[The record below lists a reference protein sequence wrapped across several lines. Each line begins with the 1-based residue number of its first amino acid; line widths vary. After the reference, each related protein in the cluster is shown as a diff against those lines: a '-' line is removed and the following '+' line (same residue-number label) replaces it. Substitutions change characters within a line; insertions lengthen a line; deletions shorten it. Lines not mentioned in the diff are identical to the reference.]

1 MYKANCSAC
10 SVAESVSEKGKARPR
25 QKNRDFSKINA
36 RFSSAFSFQIRLKQ
50 LLRLPILGK
59 TFLAFPCGFD
69 SPARYRL

>member
-36 RFSSAFSFQIRLKQ
+36 RFSLCVQFPDPPETAFS
-50 LLRLPILGK
+50 P
-59 TFLAFPCGFD
+59 
-69 SPARYRL
+69 SNSW